1 MRLAIL
7 CVLVP
12 HLLIAADAIVDLP
25 ASPGIARD
33 DDGSRWRTL
42 PITGLDAARDVLVQ
56 IDGHSI
62 AVTRALV
69 ARDDEQAAA
78 ALPML
83 YARAVAAGVDTATLR
98 LDRGLLTGVHL
109 RGTDV
114 LVLPSAVLRRSDP
127 PSTVSDERRSAITA
141 ATTALVANL
150 DRSGTA
156 PPVQAA
162 LRRLLSALD
171 QTSLKDEEFRP
182 SLLRRLTAQGWL
194 DGVLGPLPELAALRN
209 AVRTAAALQVVGR
222 WSGDD
227 YVLEDLRDAF
237 GRRVMT
243 LRSPAGCAR
252 LHEHAPSSYDSTPP
266 RMVVQRFAAGSDPLS
281 DALPLAAEC
290 WWGRVRIA
298 EWNATDGFRADPAAW
313 RMALADEGPGVGD
326 DTVVDW
332 RPPHLVLDD
341 ASGAVTAL
349 CTGHGLLRPAASA
362 STEERERFLTDA
374 ARLCPDAAHLDLIGQ
389 YLFAYVHDSPD
400 PTLPDLIGVN
410 DTKGDIHQTIDQTI
424 ATVCAG
430 VMRGDCDDLSE
441 VYHALLTR
449 QGHLPQVFN
458 LPRHAACGW
467 SLKQGDQWTTQILHT
482 GQPLAFHGDT
492 LEESLAQAFGHF
504 DQENTDNGTLVHI
517 LLRFAGENTR
527 SAWRLGSR
535 IMHDAEYA
543 RTMIAVQRDW
553 HYHTFAE
560 GITTMRR
567 LIADGD
573 AASANWS
580 ELTGLY
586 RRTGQWRAA
595 IAAERASLAL
605 IDDTMAQI
613 DGRLTLISLL
623 VRDEQHAAADDEAR
637 ELMRTVAQQFAEDQ
651 PALQQRVLHSI
662 QQRLDAQKS
671 PALAQE
677 LLIQNLL
684 PNMEV
689 RRPQLTQWAR
699 TRFNARAWATQ
710 ASEERAQAATLIGAA
725 LYALEHRRH
734 DLASDGDLQR
744 LLAFS
749 ETWLDELAF
758 LDTGDRDDVMSA
770 YAIVGQLATTLLGD
784 AAFDQLLMQANEP
797 EAWNDQHQQRARGL
811 PQLMR
816 DLPWIRI
823 SVPYWSE
830 RLSTML
836 GNHETTLDEKA
847 ALRLIPHLRAALA
860 AYRRLDIDPAG
871 LDQTLRW
878 TAMIEALL
886 TRNEDDLRVALR
898 AYAERRDRRSD
909 KMVTDNLEAMAR
921 HLPPAWF
928 RRVLA
933 VWDETAATK
942 PGYFAIAW
950 GCATRGDIPQAL
962 EAAALAAR
970 RFADDPAFIAE
981 YAYLQQVL
989 AGGAEP

>member
-1 MRLAIL
+1 MRLVIL
-7 CVLVP
+7 CLLVP
-12 HLLIAADAIVDLP
+12 RLLTAADAIADLP
-25 ASPGIARD
+25 ASPGIARE
-33 DDGSRWRTL
+33 DDGSRWHTL
-42 PITGLDAARDVLVQ
+42 PITGLDAARDVLVR
-56 IDGHSI
+56 IDGRSI
-62 AVTRALV
+62 AVARALV
-69 ARDDEQAAA
+69 ARDDAQAAA
-78 ALPML
+78 ALPVL
-83 YARAVAAGVDTATLR
+83 YARAVAAGVDITALR

-114 LVLPSAVLRRSDP
+114 LVLPSAVLRRTQTPAVVDD
-127 PSTVSDERRSAITA
+127 TRRSAITA
-141 ATTALVANL
+141 AAAALVAGL
-150 DRSGTA
+150 DRSGTT

-162 LRRLLSALD
+162 LRRLLGTLD
-171 QTSLKDEEFRP
+171 QTSLEDEEFRP
-182 SLLRRLTAQGWL
+182 ALVRRLVAEGWL
-194 DGVLGPLPELAALRN
+194 DTALGRLPELATLRD
-209 AVRTAAALQVVGR
+209 AVRTAAELRLVGR

-227 YVLEDLRDAF
+227 HVLDDLRDAF

-252 LHEHAPSSYDSTPP
+252 LHEHPASSYDSTPT
-266 RMVVQRFAAGSDPLS
+266 RMVVQRFPADSDPLS
-281 DALPLAAEC
+281 AALPLAAEC

-298 EWNATDGFRADPAAW
+298 EWNATDGLRAEPANW
-313 RMALADEGPGVGD
+313 RLALADEGPGVGD

-349 CTGHGLLRPAASA
+349 CTTHGLLRPAASA
-362 STEERERFLTDA
+362 SSEERERFLADA

-400 PTLPDLIGVN
+400 PTVPDLIGIN

-467 SLKQGDQWTTQILHT
+467 SLRQGDRWTTRILHT

-517 LLRFAGENTR
+517 LLRFVGENTR

-553 HYHTFAE
+553 HYHTFAQ
-560 GITTMRR
+560 GITTVRR

-573 AASANWS
+573 ATSANWS

-605 IDDTMAQI
+605 IDDPMAQL

-623 VRDEQHAAADDEAR
+623 VRDEQHAAADEEAR
-637 ELMRTVAQQFAEDQ
+637 ELMRAVAQRFAKDQ
-651 PALQQRVLHSI
+651 PAVQQRVLHSI
-662 QQRLDAQKS
+662 QQRLDPQHS
-671 PALAQE
+671 RSLVQE
-677 LLIQNLL
+677 LLREHLL
-684 PNMEV
+684 PNMEA
-689 RRPQLTQWAR
+689 RRPQLIQWAR
-699 TRFNARAWATQ
+699 TRFDARAWATQ
-710 ASEERAQAATLIGAA
+710 AGEERAQAATLIDAA
-725 LYALEHRRH
+725 LHAVDQRHH
-734 DLASDGDLQR
+734 DLESDAGLQR

-758 LDTGDRDDVMSA
+758 LDTGDRDEIMSA
-770 YAIVGQLATTLLGD
+770 YATVGQLATALLGE
-784 AAFDQLLMQANEP
+784 AAFDQLLMQADEP
-797 EAWNDQHQQRARGL
+797 EAWTDQHQQRARGL

-823 SVPYWSE
+823 SVPYWSG
-830 RLSTML
+830 RLSALL
-836 GNHETTLDEKA
+836 GDDEVLLDETA
-847 ALRLIPHLRAALA
+847 ALALVAHLRAALA
-860 AYRRLDIDPAG
+860 AYRRLDIDPAV
-871 LDQTLRW
+871 LEQTLRW

-886 TRNEDDLRVALR
+886 TRNEEDLRVALR
-898 AYAERRDRRSD
+898 AYADRRDRRSD
-909 KMVTDNLEAMAR
+909 KMVTDTVEAMAR

-950 GCATRGDIPQAL
+950 GCAVRGQIPHAL
-962 EAAALAAR
+962 EAAALAVR
-970 RFADDPAFIAE
+970 RFPDDPAFIAE
-981 YAYLQQVL
+981 QAFLQQVL